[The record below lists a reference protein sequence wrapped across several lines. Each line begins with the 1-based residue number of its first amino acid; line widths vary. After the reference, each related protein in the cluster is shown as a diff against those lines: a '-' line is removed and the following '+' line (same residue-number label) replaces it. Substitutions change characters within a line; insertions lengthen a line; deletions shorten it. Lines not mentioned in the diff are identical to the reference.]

1 MKLTPIFTTAFL
13 VLFFISSIFLQPV
26 IAATKYDLPYPGI
39 LPDHGL
45 YSIKSARD
53 KLWLFVTRDH
63 IHKMELLLL
72 MSDKH
77 LAMARLLVDND
88 KDALGG
94 ENTLKAEQL
103 ASEMIDIMGT
113 ATKQGAAPKGD
124 FVTQVKL
131 SNKKHREII
140 EATLT
145 TVPKNKQADL
155 KKALMLNK
163 KLKDRLAKL

>member
-1 MKLTPIFTTAFL
+1 MKLTRIFATALL
-13 VLFFISSIFLQPV
+13 VLFFISSILLQPV
-26 IAATKYDLPYPGI
+26 GAATKYDLPYPGI

-45 YSIKSARD
+45 YPIKSARD

-72 MSDKH
+72 LSDKH
-77 LAMARLLVDND
+77 LAMARLLVNNG
-88 KDALGG
+88 KDGLGG
-94 ENTLKAEQL
+94 ENALKAERL
-103 ASEMIDIMGT
+103 SSEMIDIMGT

>member
-1 MKLTPIFTTAFL
+1 
-13 VLFFISSIFLQPV
+13 
-26 IAATKYDLPYPGI
+26 
-39 LPDHGL
+39 
-45 YSIKSARD
+45 
-53 KLWLFVTRDH
+53 
-63 IHKMELLLL
+63 MELLLL